1 MKKRLIAI
9 LAYSLFWLVFFFFSS
24 LFFIATHS
32 REAFQFSAGAL
43 AATFLHGIKLDIS
56 ATSYILILP
65 MLLMIPG
72 IYFNG
77 KWFNRFLFWYTS
89 LIIIISSVIVVADTL
104 LYKYWGF
111 RMDYTALQ
119 YLNTPKEV
127 VASVTFIQI
136 SMVVLAVVLVSV
148 AFILLFNKVIRRFF
162 EGFEQIRRF
171 WLPSVLFLLLLFG
184 SLIIPIRGGIGIAP
198 INAGTVYFSD
208 DMFINHTA
216 INVIWNVGSSVFNK
230 KPAANPYMYGDLN
243 SAKEIVDSLTVKRGN
258 IVKVL
263 NNPGPNIL

>member
-9 LAYSLFWLVFFFFSS
+9 LAYSLFWLVFFFFAR

-43 AATFLHGIKLDIS
+43 AATLLHGIKLDIS

-65 MLLMIPG
+65 LLLMIPG

-77 KWFNRFLFWYTS
+77 KWFNRFLLWYTS
-89 LIIIISSVIVVADTL
+89 LIIIISSIIVVADTL

-127 VASVTFIQI
+127 VASVTFLQI
-136 SMVVLAVVLVSV
+136 LLVSLAVILISL
-148 AFILLFNKVIRRFF
+148 AFILLYNKIVSRLFD
-162 EGFEQIRRF
+162 GFDRIRRF
-171 WLPSVLFLLLLFG
+171 WFPAMLFFLLLLG
-184 SLIIPIRGGIGIAP
+184 ALIIPVRGGVGIAP
-198 INAGTVYFSD
+198 INAGTVYFSN
-208 DMFINHTA
+208 DMFVNHTA
-216 INVIWNVGSSVFNK
+216 INVTWNVGSSVFNK
-230 KPAANPYMYGDLN
+230 KPTTNPYSYGDLN
-243 SAKEIVDSLTVKRGN
+243 SAKEMVKC
-258 IVKVL
+258 
-263 NNPGPNIL
+263 